1 MDRVTLDMKLTF
13 EGVDIDH
20 EGIIKDIIRYAKGTA
35 VEAKLSRVELTPLR
49 RVEA

>member
-1 MDRVTLDMKLTF
+1 MDKVTLDMKLTF

-20 EGIIKDIIRYAKGTA
+20 EGIINEIIRYADGTA
-35 VEAKLSRVELTPLR
+35 VDVKLLKVELTPLR